1 VLAAIV
7 SIKKFINV
15 KLNSMKTTS
24 FNVRVLLTT
33 VLTAL
38 LVFLFSISLVNA
50 QTVTEKNNDKVAV
63 EIKHAGYIDGQDVI
77 TLFFN
82 NFKNEPVAISFIDD
96 AGEVLHSDIYNGYI
110 INKKFRIDIPDFENK
125 KITLQIDFL
134 KSKLVQTYSLQK
146 STKVIA
152 DITLAKL

>member
-1 VLAAIV
+1 
-7 SIKKFINV
+7 
-15 KLNSMKTTS
+15 MKTTS

-50 QTVTEKNNDKVAV
+50 QAITEKNSDKVAV

-77 TLFFN
+77 ALFFN
-82 NFKNEPVAISFIDD
+82 NFKNEPVVISFIDD
-96 AGEVLHSDIYNGYI
+96 SGEVLHSDIYNGYV